1 MHRLTRCLA
10 WIGAT
15 LVVWGCSGDPTSNKG
30 TPTDIVADP
39 GALFVTQGDSQAVIA
54 TVVDEDGQ
62 ALVSDDFA
70 VASVGPGVSAFEDPN
85 FLLTLGGTPIH
96 RQHRIYVKA
105 IDVTATTVT
114 VTGLGLSKEIRV
126 TTVAPAP

>member
-1 MHRLTRCLA
+1 MHRLTRCMA

-15 LVVWGCSGDPTSNKG
+15 LVMWACSGDPTNNKG

-62 ALVSDDFA
+62 SLVADFT
-70 VASVGPGVSAFEDPN
+70 VSNVGTGITATVDPT
-85 FLLTLGGTPIH
+85 FLPTIDAKPIN
-96 RQHRIYVKA
+96 RQARIYVKA
-105 IDVTATTVT
+105 IDVTATTFRVNA
-114 VTGLGLSKEIRV
+114 LGLTKDIRV
-126 TTVAPAP
+126 TTVAPGP